1 MVILQMMR
9 KKFKLNYRI
18 VLKVMDMYKK
28 ILIGIFITILL
39 VLVII
44 FIPKN
49 NVSDSEVIKEYLEK
63 IKYVTVLVMLVLI

>member
-28 ILIGIFITILL
+28 ILIGIFI
-39 VLVII
+39 II
-44 FIPKN
+44 CESKDN
-49 NVSDSEVIKEYLEK
+49 MD
-63 IKYVTVLVMLVLI
+63 